1 MTAPSVLRLFP
12 ETGTTTGAIRY
23 QRPVSVT
30 RTMSTASPNTPKFSS
45 LCYPPSTGAKDI
57 THSPHYIALA
67 KRAYDLRKHDLSD
80 LAEKWCKQNL
90 CFLTLPAEYIP
101 PEHHADHH
109 FTAAK
114 AKAFEHHLMQI
125 EACLDEAEKG
135 LANDSLGAAEVQLRG
150 AAALVQVAEEYVRTM
165 TETVTEL
172 IRQVRVMRNF
182 QRTGGAGPGSSAQDD
197 SKEKVAEEF
206 SAVVAVMKVK
216 KFRPPVCNQRC

>member
-1 MTAPSVLRLFP
+1 
-12 ETGTTTGAIRY
+12 
-23 QRPVSVT
+23 
-30 RTMSTASPNTPKFSS
+30 
-45 LCYPPSTGAKDI
+45 
-57 THSPHYIALA
+57 
-67 KRAYDLRKHDLSD
+67 
-80 LAEKWCKQNL
+80 
-90 CFLTLPAEYIP
+90 
-101 PEHHADHH
+101 
-109 FTAAK
+109 
-114 AKAFEHHLMQI
+114 MQI

>member
-1 MTAPSVLRLFP
+1 MS
-12 ETGTTTGAIRY
+12 TTT
-23 QRPVSVT
+23 
-30 RTMSTASPNTPKFSS
+30 PNTPKSS
-45 LCYPPSTGAKDI
+45 FLCYRSSVGTKDT
-57 THSPHYIALA
+57 THSPHYMALA

-80 LAEKWCKQNL
+80 LAKKWCKQNL
-90 CFLTLPAEYIP
+90 RFLTLPAEYIP

-135 LANDSLGAAEVQLRG
+135 LANGSLGAAEVQLRG

-165 TETVTEL
+165 AETVTEL

-182 QRTGGAGPGSSAQDD
+182 QRTGVAGLGSSTQGD
-197 SKEKVAEEF
+197 SKEEKVAEEF